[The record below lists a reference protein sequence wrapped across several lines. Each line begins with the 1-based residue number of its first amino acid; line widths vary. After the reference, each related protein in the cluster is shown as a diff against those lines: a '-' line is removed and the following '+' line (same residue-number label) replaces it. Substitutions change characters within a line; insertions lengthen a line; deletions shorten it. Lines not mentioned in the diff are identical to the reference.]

1 MSYQGLSSA
10 KRARKGQATS
20 WEFLLACLI
29 FFFTL
34 ATAISLWKSTTD
46 RISESERFNVF
57 DDTAVNVAEKLVRTR
72 GAPENWTRNNV
83 YVVGLADEPRML
95 NRSKVGEFLVLMN
108 DSSFV
113 NTCNDVS
120 ISNYKCNKNLLGVG
134 RFDFYFNMTDI
145 NGTTIVLNN
154 MTCKAGQTPPFDVD
168 QITIPRTGILDGT
181 IVRIKL
187 TLWSNYTV
195 VNT

>member
-1 MSYQGLSSA
+1 MSYRRLSSA
-10 KRARKGQATS
+10 KSARRGQVVS
-20 WEFLLACLI
+20 WEFLLACTI

-34 ATAISLWKSTTD
+34 ATAVTHWKSTTD
-46 RISESERFNVF
+46 KISESERFNVF

-72 GAPENWTRNNV
+72 GVPENWPGQTV

-95 NRSKVGEFLVLMN
+95 NRSKVSAFLVLMN
-108 DSSFV
+108 DSS
-113 NTCNDVS
+113 NDS
-120 ISNYKCNKNLLGVG
+120 CGDISNYKCNKNLLGVG
-134 RFDFYFNMTDI
+134 KFDFYFNMTDI
-145 NGTTIVLNN
+145 NGTTIIINN
-154 MTCKAGQTPPFDVD
+154 MTCTAGQFPPPDVD
-168 QITIPRTGILDGT
+168 QITIPRTGILDGG